1 MRLVKSLLDRCFD
14 VITLLSEN
22 ATGLSLGEISRRLD
36 VPKSAAHRL
45 LNSLCDLGWA
55 EQDPENGFY
64 RLSLRLA
71 VMGQRLLA
79 GTRIPDICQ
88 PILDRLASN
97 TKGLGRIAILDAD
110 GLTWISH
117 SQGMR
122 SGLIYQPEL
131 VAKVPLHT
139 TANGKA
145 WLATLDREEALAR
158 AVASGLGRTD
168 LGGPRV
174 ITSKQTFSA
183 ALDETEERGWATAI
197 EEAEAGVAAVAAVIR
212 VGSQVVGTVSIAG
225 PIHHFSPLV
234 LPQLAEQVK
243 ATAGELSQLWPYRIA
258 SLARKPTLR
267 EVRKSLEILSK
278 NLS

>member
-1 MRLVKSLLDRCFD
+1 M
-14 VITLLSEN
+14 
-22 ATGLSLGEISRRLD
+22 GEISRRLD

-97 TKGLGRIAILDAD
+97 TKGLGRIAILDPD

-174 ITSKQTFSA
+174 IMSKQTFSA

-197 EEAEAGVAAVAAVIR
+197 EEAEPGVAAVAAVIR

-234 LPQLAEQVK
+234 LPQLAAQVK
-243 ATAGELSQLWPYRIA
+243 ATAEELSQLWPYRIA
-258 SLARKPTLR
+258 SPSPQTNASRTSQ
-267 EVRKSLEILSK
+267 VVGNII
-278 NLS
+278 

>member
-1 MRLVKSLLDRCFD
+1 
-14 VITLLSEN
+14 
-22 ATGLSLGEISRRLD
+22 
-36 VPKSAAHRL
+36 
-45 LNSLCDLGWA
+45 
-55 EQDPENGFY
+55 
-64 RLSLRLA
+64 
-71 VMGQRLLA
+71 MGQRLLA

-97 TKGLGRIAILDAD
+97 TKGLGRIAILDPD

-168 LGGPRV
+168 IGGPRV

-197 EEAEAGVAAVAAVIR
+197 EEAEPGVAAVAAAIR
-212 VGSQVVGTVSIAG
+212 VGGQVVGTVSIAG

-243 ATAGELSQLWPYRIA
+243 ATADELSQLWPYRIA
-258 SLARKPTLR
+258 SPSPQNNAPRNSQ
-267 EVRKSLEILSK
+267 VVGNII
-278 NLS
+278 

>member
-22 ATGLSLGEISRRLD
+22 ASGLSLGEISRRLD
-36 VPKSAAHRL
+36 LPKSAAHRL

-97 TKGLGRIAILDAD
+97 TKGLGRIAILDPD

-145 WLATLDREEALAR
+145 WLATLDREDALAR

-174 ITSKQTFSA
+174 ITSRQTFSA

-197 EEAEAGVAAVAAVIR
+197 EEAEPGVAAVAAVIR
-212 VGSQVVGTVSIAG
+212 VRGQVVGTVSIAG
-225 PIHHFSPLV
+225 PIHHFSSLV

-243 ATAGELSQLWPYRIA
+243 ATAEELSELWPYRIA
-258 SLARKPTLR
+258 SPRPQTNASN
-267 EVRKSLEILSK
+267 KSQVVGNII
-278 NLS
+278 

>member
-14 VITLLSEN
+14 LITLLSEN

-64 RLSLRLA
+64 RLTLRLA

-97 TKGLGRIAILDAD
+97 TKGLGRIAILDRD

-197 EEAEAGVAAVAAVIR
+197 EEAEPGVAAVAAVIR
-212 VGSQVVGTVSIAG
+212 VGGQVVGTVSIAG
-225 PIHHFSPLV
+225 AIHHFSALV

-243 ATAGELSQLWPYRIA
+243 ATAEELSQLWPYRIA
-258 SLARKPTLR
+258 SLTPQTNTSRSSQ
-267 EVRKSLEILSK
+267 VIG
-278 NLS
+278 NII

>member
-22 ATGLSLGEISRRLD
+22 ASGLSLGEISRRLD
-36 VPKSAAHRL
+36 FPKSAAHRL

-97 TKGLGRIAILDAD
+97 TKGLGRIAILDPD

-197 EEAEAGVAAVAAVIR
+197 EEAEPGVAAVAAVIR
-212 VGSQVVGTVSIAG
+212 VGGQVVGTVSIAG
-225 PIHHFSPLV
+225 PIHRFSPLV

-243 ATAGELSQLWPYRIA
+243 ATAEELSQLWPYRIA
-258 SLARKPTLR
+258 SPTPQTNTSR
-267 EVRKSLEILSK
+267 SSQVVGNII
-278 NLS
+278 

>member
-14 VITLLSEN
+14 VITLLTEN

-36 VPKSAAHRL
+36 IPKSAAHRL

-97 TKGLGRIAILDAD
+97 TKGLGRIAILDPD

-145 WLATLDREEALAR
+145 WLATLGREEALAR

-183 ALDETEERGWATAI
+183 ALDETEERGWAAAI

-212 VGSQVVGTVSIAG
+212 VGGQVVGTVSIAG

-243 ATAGELSQLWPYRIA
+243 ATAEELSQLWPYRIA
-258 SLARKPTLR
+258 SPSAQANTSRISQ
-267 EVRKSLEILSK
+267 VVGNII
-278 NLS
+278 

>member
-22 ATGLSLGEISRRLD
+22 ALGLSLGEISRRLD

-88 PILDRLASN
+88 PILDRLASS
-97 TKGLGRIAILDAD
+97 TKGLGRIAILDPD

-145 WLATLDREEALAR
+145 WLATLDRGEALDR
-158 AVASGLGRTD
+158 AIASGLGRTD

-197 EEAEAGVAAVAAVIR
+197 EEAEPGVAAVAAAIR
-212 VGSQVVGTVSIAG
+212 VGAQVVGTVSIAG

-234 LPQLAEQVK
+234 LPQLAEQVR
-243 ATAGELSQLWPYRIA
+243 ATAEELSQLWPYRIT
-258 SLARKPTLR
+258 SPNPQNN
-267 EVRKSLEILSK
+267 VSKSSQAIG
-278 NLS
+278 NII

>member
-14 VITLLSEN
+14 LITLLSEN
-22 ATGLSLGEISRRLD
+22 ASGLSLGEISRRLD

-64 RLSLRLA
+64 RLTLRLA

-97 TKGLGRIAILDAD
+97 TKGLGRIAILDRD

-145 WLATLDREEALAR
+145 WLATLDREEALSR
-158 AVASGLGRTD
+158 AVASGLGRMD

-174 ITSKQTFSA
+174 ITSRQTFSA

-197 EEAEAGVAAVAAVIR
+197 EEAEPGVAAVAAVIR
-212 VGSQVVGTVSIAG
+212 VGGQVVGTVSIAG
-225 PIHHFSPLV
+225 PIHHFSALV

-243 ATAGELSQLWPYRIA
+243 ATAEELSQLWPYRIA
-258 SLARKPTLR
+258 APTPQASTS
-267 EVRKSLEILSK
+267 KSSQVVGNII
-278 NLS
+278 

>member
-97 TKGLGRIAILDAD
+97 TKGLGRIAILDPD

-197 EEAEAGVAAVAAVIR
+197 EEAEPGVAAVAAVIR
-212 VGSQVVGTVSIAG
+212 VGGQVVGTVSIAG
-225 PIHHFSPLV
+225 PIHRFSPLV

-243 ATAGELSQLWPYRIA
+243 ATADELSELWPYRIA
-258 SLARKPTLR
+258 SPMSQANASNRSQ
-267 EVRKSLEILSK
+267 VVGNII
-278 NLS
+278 